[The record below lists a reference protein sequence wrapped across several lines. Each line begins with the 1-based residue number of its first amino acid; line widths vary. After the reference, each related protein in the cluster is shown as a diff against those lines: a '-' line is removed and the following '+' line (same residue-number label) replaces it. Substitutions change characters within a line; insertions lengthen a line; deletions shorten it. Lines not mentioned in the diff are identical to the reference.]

1 MNFKVDSIVIE
12 EDSDGFSI
20 VINYDSEKEYRFRF
34 EQEDSKK
41 LLVNVFKRLGFNST
55 YEEIY

>member
-1 MNFKVDSIVIE
+1 MNFKIDSIGIE

-20 VINYDSEKEYRFRF
+20 VINYENEKEYRFRF

-41 LLVNVFKRLGFNST
+41 LLVNVFERLGFNAT

>member
-1 MNFKVDSIVIE
+1 MNFKIDSIGIE

-20 VINYDSEKEYRFRF
+20 VINYEGGKEYRFRF

-41 LLVNVFKRLGFNST
+41 LLVNVFERLGFNST